1 MYGAGANQ
9 VLRQGGGTPSY
20 LYAATHL
27 MWVTKG
33 GYLLPDSASRSMTNS
48 GFTWGDNPGDSIN
61 IMNGWDYY
69 HGSR

>member
-1 MYGAGANQ
+1 MSD
-9 VLRQGGGTPSY
+9 LR
-20 LYAATHL
+20 AATDL
-27 MWVTKG
+27 LRLTSG
-33 GYLLPDSASRSMTNS
+33 GYLLPDSVTRNMTNS